1 MSVARSF
8 DLPSHRSLS
17 SESAQPSDTPP
28 RAVLVAA
35 VAALTLALLGIAY
48 AYSGI
53 GAGAGDGHPDP
64 TEQWTD

>member
-17 SESAQPSDTPP
+17 SGSAQPSGTTP

-35 VAALTLALLGIAY
+35 VTALTLALLGIAY

-53 GAGAGDGHPDP
+53 GAGAGDSHPDP